1 MIINIIININD
12 NQTIFFSI
20 LKKINSIFIDTK
32 THGNLKVF
40 IIRHE
45 QSIFKKNQNSTI
57 VQMLKKIIG

>member
-20 LKKINSIFIDTK
+20 LKINSIFIDTK

-45 QSIFKKNQNSTI
+45 QSILKKNQISTI